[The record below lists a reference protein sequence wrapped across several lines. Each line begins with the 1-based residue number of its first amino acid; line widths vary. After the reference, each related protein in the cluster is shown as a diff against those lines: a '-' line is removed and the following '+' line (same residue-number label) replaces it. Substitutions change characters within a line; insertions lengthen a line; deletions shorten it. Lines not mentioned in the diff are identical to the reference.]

1 MKRLFIIILTL
12 SFGSQILAQNSNNRT
27 SVYYGFASNELIRNA
42 NLDGAPSY
50 NGKGSTIFGV
60 TYQRTIYKSLSLETG
75 LEYSKNEIEITPVYY
90 PELHMYPSKNIVT
103 QEVNVH
109 MITIPVYANY
119 TFLKYFYANAGVLI
133 DFEINRGDYPKTDD
147 QSGIGFGAGIGAQ
160 YTYQNFT
167 LFANPMIRYHAVIP
181 NEKENHHQH
190 ITESGIKIG
199 IAYNF

>member
-1 MKRLFIIILTL
+1 MKYLFL
-12 SFGSQILAQNSNNRT
+12 SLIALFLNLQIEAQNTNRINFF
-27 SVYYGFASNELIRNA
+27 YGFAYNELIRSA

-50 NGKGSTIFGV
+50 KGKGATIIGV

-75 LEYSKNEIEITPVYY
+75 LEYSENKIEITPVYY
-90 PELHMYPSKNIVT
+90 PENHMYPSKNAAT
-103 QEVNVH
+103 QRVSVN

-133 DFEINRGDYPKTDD
+133 DFENNRGDYPKTSD
-147 QSGIGFGAGIGAQ
+147 QSGIGFGAGIGGQ
-160 YTYQNFT
+160 YTLQNFT
-167 LFANPMIRYHAVIP
+167 LFVNPMIRFHAVIA

-190 ITESGIKIG
+190 ITESGMKIG

>member
-1 MKRLFIIILTL
+1 MKYLFL
-12 SFGSQILAQNSNNRT
+12 SMIALFLNLQIEAQNTNRINFF
-27 SVYYGFASNELIRNA
+27 YGFAYNELIRSA

-50 NGKGSTIFGV
+50 KGKGATIIGV

-75 LEYSKNEIEITPVYY
+75 LEYSENKIEITPVYY
-90 PELHMYPSKNIVT
+90 PENHMYPSKNAAT
-103 QEVNVH
+103 QRVSVN

-133 DFEINRGDYPKTDD
+133 DFEINKDDYPKTSE
-147 QSGIGFGAGIGAQ
+147 QSGIGFGAGIGGQ
-160 YTYQNFT
+160 YTLQNFT
-167 LFANPMIRYHAVIP
+167 LFVNPMIRFHAVIA
-181 NEKENHHQH
+181 NEKEKYHQH

>member
-1 MKRLFIIILTL
+1 MKYLFL
-12 SFGSQILAQNSNNRT
+12 SLIALFLNLQIEAQNTNRINFF
-27 SVYYGFASNELIRNA
+27 YGFAYNELIRSA

-50 NGKGSTIFGV
+50 KGKGATIIGV

-75 LEYSKNEIEITPVYY
+75 LEYSENKIEITPVYY
-90 PELHMYPSKNIVT
+90 PENHMYPSKNAAT
-103 QEVNVH
+103 QRVSVH

-133 DFEINRGDYPKTDD
+133 DFENSRGDYPKTSD
-147 QSGIGFGAGIGAQ
+147 QSGIGFGAGIGGQ
-160 YTYQNFT
+160 YTLQNFT
-167 LFANPMIRYHAVIP
+167 LFVNPMIRLHAVIA
-181 NEKENHHQH
+181 NEKEKYHQH